1 MNRKTIGRACT
12 VLIALFIVL
21 SGLMAPLA
29 SAQSVKGSYETTAD
43 VPLREGP
50 GNFHKVI
57 TTLPKGIQ
65 INVVGKEGYWLR
77 VESKHGGKPGY
88 IDEQF
93 ARPAGPATAAAVPAA
108 QPPSTSVA
116 GPYRTLREID
126 LRETPSANAR
136 VVTRLPADIKVN
148 VIRSEGDWLRV
159 ESNKGGKPGYVDKRD
174 VERWKDR

>member
-1 MNRKTIGRACT
+1 MSGM
-12 VLIALFIVL
+12 ALGPQIN
-21 SGLMAPLA
+21 
-29 SAQSVKGSYETTAD
+29 AQQIKGSYETTAE

-50 GNFHKVI
+50 GNFHKIV

-65 INVVGKEGYWLR
+65 ITVVGKEGYWLK
-77 VESKHGGKPGY
+77 VESKHGDKPGY

-93 ARPAGPATAAAVPAA
+93 ARPATTAAAPAA
-108 QPPSTSVA
+108 QSPFTAVA

-126 LRETPSANAR
+126 LRETPSANSR